1 MTNVT
6 FARLTGMAPTA
17 AAFSFAGEYPTSP
30 SELSLCSFSESLL
43 EVAYEMAKLYEPD
56 DLPVSEPCGAGFN
69 PPLQLADTYV
79 ATVEAFD
86 VGVMIGIDA
95 EYYIASLAYFE
106 DAQCG
111 LGP

>member
-1 MTNVT
+1 MLRAG
-6 FARLTGMAPTA
+6 FAAS
-17 AAFSFAGEYPTSP
+17 FSFAGEYPTTP